1 MRGCVPL
8 FRSPIIVEEYPS
20 GDVFLKSV
28 HKQKKGA
35 GIAVKNGNAQS
46 EMERK
51 GNILIV
57 DDEEEIGSLLEVYL
71 TNEGYNTFFCTT
83 GKEAWDCLREN
94 EIDLALLDVMLPD
107 TDGFTLCWQI
117 RKKWLFPIIMLTAK
131 VEEADRI
138 NGISLGADDYITKP
152 FEIREVLARIQVQ
165 LRHIEAET
173 KSEAEAETEAE
184 TEVIIKD
191 GIQEGQGSG
200 RLEFRDMVLTRS
212 TFEVSIGGRVLPKI
226 TKQEFAILELLL
238 KNPKQVFSKED
249 IFEYAWDEP
258 YMGETKTLDVHIS
271 NIRKKIKTVTP
282 DEYIETIWG
291 IGYRLHE

>member
-1 MRGCVPL
+1 MP
-8 FRSPIIVEEYPS
+8 
-20 GDVFLKSV
+20 
-28 HKQKKGA
+28 
-35 GIAVKNGNAQS
+35 
-46 EMERK
+46 
-51 GNILIV
+51 NILIV
-57 DDEEEIGSLLEVYL
+57 EDDININNLLCEVL
-71 TNEGYNTFFCTT
+71 MKAGYTCEQAFSGTEAKLLLNI
-83 GKEAWDCLREN
+83 KEKAYTLV
-94 EIDLALLDVMLPD
+94 LLDLMLP
-107 TDGFTLCWQI
+107 GASGEEVLKEI
-117 RKKWLFPIIMLTAK
+117 RKQGRLPVIVLTAK
-131 VEEADRI
+131 DSIDDKIGVLTD
-138 NGISLGADDYITKP
+138 GADDYITKP

-165 LRHIEAET
+165 LRHIEVET
-173 KSEAEAETEAE
+173 KGAAEVE
-184 TEVIIKD
+184 TEVKTKA

-271 NIRKKIKTVTP
+271 NIRKKIKNVTP

>member
-1 MRGCVPL
+1 MP
-8 FRSPIIVEEYPS
+8 
-20 GDVFLKSV
+20 
-28 HKQKKGA
+28 
-35 GIAVKNGNAQS
+35 
-46 EMERK
+46 
-51 GNILIV
+51 NILIV
-57 DDEEEIGSLLEVYL
+57 EDDININNLLCEVL
-71 TNEGYNTFFCTT
+71 VKAGYTCEQAFSGTEAKLLLNI
-83 GKEAWDCLREN
+83 KEKAYTLV
-94 EIDLALLDVMLPD
+94 LLDLMLP
-107 TDGFTLCWQI
+107 GASGEEVLKEI
-117 RKKWLFPIIMLTAK
+117 RKHGRLPVIVLTAK
-131 VEEADRI
+131 DSIDDKIGVLTD
-138 NGISLGADDYITKP
+138 GADDYITKP

-165 LRHIEAET
+165 LRHTEVET
-173 KSEAEAETEAE
+173 KGEAEAETEAK
-184 TEVIIKD
+184 TKA
-191 GIQEGQGSG
+191 GIQKGQGSG

>member
-1 MRGCVPL
+1 
-8 FRSPIIVEEYPS
+8 
-20 GDVFLKSV
+20 
-28 HKQKKGA
+28 
-35 GIAVKNGNAQS
+35 
-46 EMERK
+46 
-51 GNILIV
+51 
-57 DDEEEIGSLLEVYL
+57 
-71 TNEGYNTFFCTT
+71 
-83 GKEAWDCLREN
+83 
-94 EIDLALLDVMLPD
+94 
-107 TDGFTLCWQI
+107 
-117 RKKWLFPIIMLTAK
+117 MLTAK
-131 VEEADRI
+131 DSIDDKIGVLTD
-138 NGISLGADDYITKP
+138 GADDYITKP

-165 LRHIEAET
+165 LRHIEVET
-173 KSEAEAETEAE
+173 KGAAEVETKVEAEAETEVKTKA
-184 TEVIIKD
+184 
-191 GIQEGQGSG
+191 GIQKGQGSG

-271 NIRKKIKTVTP
+271 NIRKKIKTVTS

>member
-1 MRGCVPL
+1 MP
-8 FRSPIIVEEYPS
+8 
-20 GDVFLKSV
+20 
-28 HKQKKGA
+28 
-35 GIAVKNGNAQS
+35 
-46 EMERK
+46 
-51 GNILIV
+51 NILIV
-57 DDEEEIGSLLEVYL
+57 EDDININNLLCEVL
-71 TNEGYNTFFCTT
+71 TKSGYECEQAFSGTEAKLLLNM
-83 GKEAWDCLREN
+83 KENAYTLV
-94 EIDLALLDVMLPD
+94 LLDLMLP
-107 TDGFTLCWQI
+107 GASGEEVLKEI
-117 RKKWLFPIIMLTAK
+117 RKKGKLPVIVLTAK
-131 VEEADRI
+131 DSIDDKIGVLTD
-138 NGISLGADDYITKP
+138 GADDYITKP

-173 KSEAEAETEAE
+173 KSEAEVETEAE
-184 TEVIIKD
+184 TQVETEVKTKA
-191 GIQEGQGSG
+191 GIQKGQGSG

-249 IFEYAWDEP
+249 IFEYAWAEP

-271 NIRKKIKTVTP
+271 NIRKKIKTITP

>member
-1 MRGCVPL
+1 MP
-8 FRSPIIVEEYPS
+8 
-20 GDVFLKSV
+20 
-28 HKQKKGA
+28 
-35 GIAVKNGNAQS
+35 
-46 EMERK
+46 
-51 GNILIV
+51 NILIAE
-57 DDEEEIGSLLEVYL
+57 DDININNLLCEVL
-71 TNEGYNTFFCTT
+71 MKAGYTCEQAFSGTEAKLLLNR
-83 GKEAWDCLREN
+83 KEKDYTLV
-94 EIDLALLDVMLPD
+94 LLDLMLP
-107 TDGFTLCWQI
+107 GASGEEVLKEI
-117 RKKWLFPIIMLTAK
+117 RKHGRLPVIVLTAK
-131 VEEADRI
+131 DSIDDKIGVLTD
-138 NGISLGADDYITKP
+138 GADDYITKP

-173 KSEAEAETEAE
+173 ESEAKGETESETKGE
-184 TEVIIKD
+184 TESETKVKTKA
-191 GIQEGQGSG
+191 GMQEGQGSG

>member
-1 MRGCVPL
+1 M
-8 FRSPIIVEEYPS
+8 EEYPS

-152 FEIREVLARIQVQ
+152 FYPLEVVARVKAQLRRAGDYNRQQEEKKDTDFYEINGLEVDAKNYICRLYGEEIPLTPIEFSIILYLCRHLGEVVTSEEIFENVWGEKYLGSNNTVFVHVARIREKLHENAR
-165 LRHIEAET
+165 
-173 KSEAEAETEAE
+173 K
-184 TEVIIKD
+184 
-191 GIQEGQGSG
+191 
-200 RLEFRDMVLTRS
+200 
-212 TFEVSIGGRVLPKI
+212 PK
-226 TKQEFAILELLL
+226 F
-238 KNPKQVFSKED
+238 
-249 IFEYAWDEP
+249 
-258 YMGETKTLDVHIS
+258 
-271 NIRKKIKTVTP
+271 IKTV
-282 DEYIETIWG
+282 WG
-291 IGYRLHE
+291 VGYKMEKS

>member
-1 MRGCVPL
+1 MP
-8 FRSPIIVEEYPS
+8 
-20 GDVFLKSV
+20 
-28 HKQKKGA
+28 
-35 GIAVKNGNAQS
+35 
-46 EMERK
+46 
-51 GNILIV
+51 NILIV
-57 DDEEEIGSLLEVYL
+57 EDDININNLLCEVL
-71 TNEGYNTFFCTT
+71 VKAGYTCEQAFSGTEVKLLLNI
-83 GKEAWDCLREN
+83 KEKAYTLV
-94 EIDLALLDVMLPD
+94 LLDLMLP
-107 TDGFTLCWQI
+107 GASGEEVLKEI
-117 RKKWLFPIIMLTAK
+117 RKHGRLPVIVLTAK
-131 VEEADRI
+131 DSIDDKIGVLTD
-138 NGISLGADDYITKP
+138 GADDYITKP

-165 LRHIEAET
+165 LRHIEVET
-173 KSEAEAETEAE
+173 KGAAEVETKVEAEAETEVKTKA
-184 TEVIIKD
+184 
-191 GIQEGQGSG
+191 GIQKGQGSG

-271 NIRKKIKTVTP
+271 NIRKKIKTVTS

>member
-1 MRGCVPL
+1 MP
-8 FRSPIIVEEYPS
+8 
-20 GDVFLKSV
+20 
-28 HKQKKGA
+28 
-35 GIAVKNGNAQS
+35 
-46 EMERK
+46 
-51 GNILIV
+51 NILIV
-57 DDEEEIGSLLEVYL
+57 EDDININNLLCEVL
-71 TNEGYNTFFCTT
+71 MKAGYTCEQAFSGTEAKLLLNI
-83 GKEAWDCLREN
+83 KEKAYTLV
-94 EIDLALLDVMLPD
+94 LLDLMLP
-107 TDGFTLCWQI
+107 GASGEEVLKEI
-117 RKKWLFPIIMLTAK
+117 RKQGRLPVIVLTAK
-131 VEEADRI
+131 DSIDDKIGVLT
-138 NGISLGADDYITKP
+138 NGADDYITKP

-173 KSEAEAETEAE
+173 EAE
-184 TEVIIKD
+184 TEVKTKA

-200 RLEFRDMVLTRS
+200 RLEFRDMVLIRS

>member
-1 MRGCVPL
+1 MP
-8 FRSPIIVEEYPS
+8 
-20 GDVFLKSV
+20 
-28 HKQKKGA
+28 
-35 GIAVKNGNAQS
+35 
-46 EMERK
+46 
-51 GNILIV
+51 NILIV
-57 DDEEEIGSLLEVYL
+57 EDDININNLLCEVL
-71 TNEGYNTFFCTT
+71 MKAGYTCEQAFSGT
-83 GKEAWDCLREN
+83 EAKL
-94 EIDLALLDVMLPD
+94 LLDIKEKAYTLVLLDLMLP
-107 TDGFTLCWQI
+107 GASGEEVLKEI
-117 RKKWLFPIIMLTAK
+117 RKQGRLPVIVLTAK
-131 VEEADRI
+131 DSIDDKIGVLT
-138 NGISLGADDYITKP
+138 NGADDYITKP

-173 KSEAEAETEAE
+173 EAE
-184 TEVIIKD
+184 TEVKTKA

-200 RLEFRDMVLTRS
+200 RLEFRDMVLIRS

>member
-1 MRGCVPL
+1 V
-8 FRSPIIVEEYPS
+8 I
-20 GDVFLKSV
+20 
-28 HKQKKGA
+28 KQYRTG
-35 GIAVKNGNAQS
+35 VKI
-46 EMERK
+46 MP
-51 GNILIV
+51 NILIV
-57 DDEEEIGSLLEVYL
+57 EDDININNLLCEVL
-71 TNEGYNTFFCTT
+71 RKAGYTCEQAFSGT
-83 GKEAWDCLREN
+83 EAKL
-94 EIDLALLDVMLPD
+94 LLDIKEKAYTLVLLDLMLP
-107 TDGFTLCWQI
+107 GASGEEVLKEI
-117 RKKWLFPIIMLTAK
+117 RKQGRLPVIVLTAK
-131 VEEADRI
+131 DSIDDKIGVLT
-138 NGISLGADDYITKP
+138 NGADDYITKP

-173 KSEAEAETEAE
+173 EAE
-184 TEVIIKD
+184 TEVKTKA

-200 RLEFRDMVLTRS
+200 RLEFRDMVLIRS

>member
-1 MRGCVPL
+1 MP
-8 FRSPIIVEEYPS
+8 
-20 GDVFLKSV
+20 
-28 HKQKKGA
+28 
-35 GIAVKNGNAQS
+35 
-46 EMERK
+46 
-51 GNILIV
+51 NILIV
-57 DDEEEIGSLLEVYL
+57 EDDININNLLCEVL
-71 TNEGYNTFFCTT
+71 VKAGYTCEQAFSGTEAKLLLNI
-83 GKEAWDCLREN
+83 KEKAYTLV
-94 EIDLALLDVMLPD
+94 LLDLMLP
-107 TDGFTLCWQI
+107 GASGEEVLKEI
-117 RKKWLFPIIMLTAK
+117 RKHGRLPVIALTAK
-131 VEEADRI
+131 DSIDDKIGVLTD
-138 NGISLGADDYITKP
+138 GADDYITKP

-165 LRHIEAET
+165 LRHIEVET
-173 KSEAEAETEAE
+173 KGAAEVETKVEAEAETEVKTKA
-184 TEVIIKD
+184 
-191 GIQEGQGSG
+191 GIQKGQGSG

-271 NIRKKIKTVTP
+271 NIRKKIKTVTS

>member
-1 MRGCVPL
+1 MP
-8 FRSPIIVEEYPS
+8 
-20 GDVFLKSV
+20 
-28 HKQKKGA
+28 
-35 GIAVKNGNAQS
+35 
-46 EMERK
+46 
-51 GNILIV
+51 NILIV
-57 DDEEEIGSLLEVYL
+57 EDDININNLLCEVL
-71 TNEGYNTFFCTT
+71 RKAGYTCEQAFSGT
-83 GKEAWDCLREN
+83 EAKL
-94 EIDLALLDVMLPD
+94 LLDIKEKAYTLVLLDLMLP
-107 TDGFTLCWQI
+107 GASGEEVLKEI
-117 RKKWLFPIIMLTAK
+117 RKHGRLPVIVLTAK
-131 VEEADRI
+131 DSIDDKIGVLTD
-138 NGISLGADDYITKP
+138 GADDYITKP

-173 KSEAEAETEAE
+173 ESEAKGETESETKGE
-184 TEVIIKD
+184 TESETKVKTKA
-191 GIQEGQGSG
+191 GMQEGQYSG

-271 NIRKKIKTVTP
+271 NIRKKIKTVTS

>member
-1 MRGCVPL
+1 M
-8 FRSPIIVEEYPS
+8 I
-20 GDVFLKSV
+20 
-28 HKQKKGA
+28 KQYRTG
-35 GIAVKNGNAQS
+35 VKI
-46 EMERK
+46 MP
-51 GNILIV
+51 NILIV
-57 DDEEEIGSLLEVYL
+57 EDDININNLLCEVL
-71 TNEGYNTFFCTT
+71 RKAGYTCEQAFSGT
-83 GKEAWDCLREN
+83 EAKL
-94 EIDLALLDVMLPD
+94 LLDIKEKAYTLVLLDLMLP
-107 TDGFTLCWQI
+107 GASGEEVLKEI
-117 RKKWLFPIIMLTAK
+117 RKQGRLPVIVLTAK
-131 VEEADRI
+131 DSIDDKIGVLT
-138 NGISLGADDYITKP
+138 NGADDYITKP

-173 KSEAEAETEAE
+173 ETE
-184 TEVIIKD
+184 TEVKTKA

-200 RLEFRDMVLTRS
+200 RLEFRDMVLIRS

>member
-1 MRGCVPL
+1 M
-8 FRSPIIVEEYPS
+8 
-20 GDVFLKSV
+20 
-28 HKQKKGA
+28 
-35 GIAVKNGNAQS
+35 IAVVEDEKELCESLKMLLTEKGYEIVTARSCDEADKYIGNPQ
-46 EMERK
+46 
-51 GNILIV
+51 
-57 DDEEEIGSLLEVYL
+57 
-71 TNEGYNTFFCTT
+71 
-83 GKEAWDCLREN
+83 
-94 EIDLALLDVMLPD
+94 IDMFLLDVKLPD
-107 TDGFTLCWQI
+107 GSGFDICRKI
-117 RKKWLFPIIMLTAK
+117 RKSSEVPVIFLTSCDNEDEI
-131 VEEADRI
+131 VTGLDI
-138 NGISLGADDYITKP
+138 GADDYITKP

-173 KSEAEAETEAE
+173 QSEAEAETEAE
-184 TEVIIKD
+184 TEVKTKA

>member
-1 MRGCVPL
+1 M
-8 FRSPIIVEEYPS
+8 
-20 GDVFLKSV
+20 
-28 HKQKKGA
+28 
-35 GIAVKNGNAQS
+35 IAVVEDEKELCESLKMLLTEKGYEIVTARSCDEADKYIGNPQIDMFLLDVKLPDGSGFDICRKIRKSS
-46 EMERK
+46 EVPVIFLTSCD
-51 GNILIV
+51 N
-57 DDEEEIGSLLEVYL
+57 EEEIV
-71 TNEGYNTFFCTT
+71 T
-83 GKEAWDCLREN
+83 G
-94 EIDLALLDVMLPD
+94 LD
-107 TDGFTLCWQI
+107 I
-117 RKKWLFPIIMLTAK
+117 
-131 VEEADRI
+131 
-138 NGISLGADDYITKP
+138 GADDYITKP

>member
-1 MRGCVPL
+1 MP
-8 FRSPIIVEEYPS
+8 
-20 GDVFLKSV
+20 
-28 HKQKKGA
+28 
-35 GIAVKNGNAQS
+35 
-46 EMERK
+46 
-51 GNILIV
+51 NILIV
-57 DDEEEIGSLLEVYL
+57 EDDININNLLCEVL
-71 TNEGYNTFFCTT
+71 VKAGYTCEQAFSGTEAKLLLNI
-83 GKEAWDCLREN
+83 KEKAYTLV
-94 EIDLALLDVMLPD
+94 LLDLMLP
-107 TDGFTLCWQI
+107 GASGEEVLKEI
-117 RKKWLFPIIMLTAK
+117 RKQGRLPVIVLTAK
-131 VEEADRI
+131 DSIDDKIGVLTD
-138 NGISLGADDYITKP
+138 GADDYITKP

-165 LRHIEAET
+165 LRHIEVET
-173 KSEAEAETEAE
+173 KGAAEVETKVEAEAETEVKTKA
-184 TEVIIKD
+184 
-191 GIQEGQGSG
+191 GIQKGQGSG

-271 NIRKKIKTVTP
+271 NIRKKIKTVTS